1 MRLGGSR
8 WSIVAITFVATGVLG
23 GLTPLLPVEI
33 GPKLDFVVSANAVEN
48 GWPKFRAGM
57 WQFER
62 TITASGQYLDL
73 PRAQRRLVHDQ
84 VTRCV
89 DPSDAMRETFKPTS
103 VGSCRSAAPQSAN
116 NRHFFALRCDFTG
129 PVRTVITVES
139 DSAYVETHESVGPRP
154 QTTETIT
161 ARRLGGCL
169 DGQLSGSDFS
179 AASRKLGQSATVQAE
194 AQP

>member
-1 MRLGGSR
+1 MRLGGGR
-8 WSIVAITFVATGVLG
+8 WRTVAIAFVATGVLG
-23 GLTPLLPVEI
+23 GLAPLLPAEI
-33 GPKLDFVVSANAVEN
+33 GRELEFVASANAIEN

-62 TITASGQYLDL
+62 TITASGQNVEL
-73 PRAQRRLVHDQ
+73 PKAQRQLLHAQ

-103 VGSCRSAAPQSAN
+103 VGSCRSVAPQSTS

-139 DSAYVETHESVGPRP
+139 DSAYVEIHESVGSRPRKI
-154 QTTETIT
+154 ETIT

-179 AASRKLGQSATVQAE
+179 AASRQVGKGGTEHAEVQ
-194 AQP
+194 P

>member
-8 WSIVAITFVATGVLG
+8 WRTVAIAFVATGVLG
-23 GLTPLLPVEI
+23 GLAPLFPMEI
-33 GPKLDFVVSANAVEN
+33 GPKLDFVASANAVEN

-57 WQFER
+57 WQFDR
-62 TITASGQYLDL
+62 TITASGQNVDL
-73 PRAQRRLVHDQ
+73 PKAQRRLLHNQ

-103 VGSCRSAAPQSAN
+103 VGSCRSAAPQSTS
-116 NRHFFALRCDFTG
+116 NRHVFSLRCDFTG

-139 DSAYVETHESVGPRP
+139 DSAYVEVHESVGPRP
-154 QTTETIT
+154 QKTETIT

-169 DGQLSGSDFS
+169 DGQPSGDDFS
-179 AASRKLGQSATVQAE
+179 AASRKFGKGATVQAE